1 VNKEIFEFPLSYA
14 DPLPRICTGWGS
26 YATAGDECKR
36 AGIKKALI
44 VTTGLQGTGV
54 IDEIKSSLIYHGVAT
69 EVFSKVTSNPKDYEV
84 MEAYRRL
91 LETQSDGVVSIGGGS
106 AHDCGKMARAVLANG
121 GKPITDFVACLDP
134 PWMEQIKQFQA
145 CTIPQ
150 IAIPTTAGTGAEI
163 TSLATLT
170 NTKLRAKQLVLVP
183 KIGPV
188 TAIVDPLLMRL
199 MPRTLAAWTG
209 FDAFSHAL
217 ETFIS
222 KVQSPYTYGTCLR
235 GVQLISENL
244 REFAFNRMNHIA
256 CERMTWA
263 STTGGICMA
272 LGSGAGMV
280 HGLAHQ
286 VSALTDC
293 HHGLANAAMA
303 LAVESYNEPACL
315 ERFALLAGAMG
326 VDTRNLSKIQAA
338 DKFLQE
344 MERLL
349 MDLEIQPGHLK
360 DQFGLKKEDL
370 SHIVKIFSNDFA
382 REGNPR
388 LFNYEETLQL
398 LESVY

>member
-1 VNKEIFEFPLSYA
+1 
-14 DPLPRICTGWGS
+14 
-26 YATAGDECKR
+26 
-36 AGIKKALI
+36 
-44 VTTGLQGTGV
+44 
-54 IDEIKSSLIYHGVAT
+54 
-69 EVFSKVTSNPKDYEV
+69 
-84 MEAYRRL
+84 
-91 LETQSDGVVSIGGGS
+91 
-106 AHDCGKMARAVLANG
+106 
-121 GKPITDFVACLDP
+121 
-134 PWMEQIKQFQA
+134 
-145 CTIPQ
+145 
-150 IAIPTTAGTGAEI
+150 
-163 TSLATLT
+163 
-170 NTKLRAKQLVLVP
+170 
-183 KIGPV
+183 
-188 TAIVDPLLMRL
+188 
-199 MPRTLAAWTG
+199 
-209 FDAFSHAL
+209 
-217 ETFIS
+217 
-222 KVQSPYTYGTCLR
+222 
-235 GVQLISENL
+235 
-244 REFAFNRMNHIA
+244 
-256 CERMTWA
+256 
-263 STTGGICMA
+263 MA

-286 VSALTDC
+286 ISALTDC

-388 LFNYEETLQL
+388 LFNYEETLQI